1 MQAGEANEGLK
12 LNNLSEVDKLN
23 AYCKQLQLSNEGFV
37 VKSKILKILYE
48 NLYIL
53 A

>member
-37 VKSKILKILYE
+37 VKSKY
-48 NLYIL
+48 
-53 A
+53 